1 MSERLGER
9 EVLRLLQTR
18 EIEQVRPDRDLA
30 ELLMNDAHRHL
41 TSAAQLAD
49 SDPAGAFQMAYD
61 AARKAC
67 SALLAMQGLRATSR
81 GGHIAVRDVARAQFG
96 GGPQGRVLRE
106 FDAMRRRRK
115 DAEYPQDPG
124 DAIDAVE
131 VRDILPKARMIVDY
145 AASLLPN
152 LEPW

>member
-1 MSERLGER
+1 MNQRLGEG
-9 EVLRLLQTR
+9 EVTRLMDR
-18 EIEQVRPDRDLA
+18 DEIEQVRPDRDLA
-30 ELLMNDAHRHL
+30 DLLMEDAARHL
-41 TSAAQLAD
+41 SSAEQLAQ
-49 SDPAGAFQMAYD
+49 SDPAAAFQLAYD

-67 SALLAMQGLRATSR
+67 SALLAFQGLRATSR

-96 GGPQGRVLRE
+96 GGPRGAVLRE

-124 DAIDAVE
+124 DAVDAAE
-131 VRDILPKARMIVDY
+131 VRDVLPKARAIVDY
-145 AASLLPN
+145 AAELLPH